1 MSTLYSIVQDDIQ
14 DVLIQFSITP
24 RDISSVPVHPISEGT
39 NLKIGKCYSDI
50 PCHSRGVEV
59 SQLVIHKLC
68 KYEIMS
74 SLITSRINSLD
85 IILEFQIPVLPHRV
99 AITRFVPARLIITEQ
114 TWCPGNSDFTLND
127 GQRSQQYS
135 DDSKAGDQN
144 SSTQFRN
151 RFLLLTAAHLWSGP
165 GPWLYN
171 YYITGPDVCPLLVSP
186 RNCLAPAGLSLS
198 EPRDRD
204 RCRSRQPRRRYRR
217 PGNNGRPERE
227 RERGLSWDCEDPDVT
242 WRQRPIIIGDIVNVA

>member
-1 MSTLYSIVQDDIQ
+1 
-14 DVLIQFSITP
+14 
-24 RDISSVPVHPISEGT
+24 
-39 NLKIGKCYSDI
+39 
-50 PCHSRGVEV
+50 
-59 SQLVIHKLC
+59 
-68 KYEIMS
+68 MS
-74 SLITSRINSLD
+74 SLITSRINSSD
-85 IILEFQIPVLPHRV
+85 IILEFQIPVLPHRLS
-99 AITRFVPARLIITEQ
+99 ITRFRLIITEQ

-151 RFLLLTAAHLWSGP
+151 RFLLLTTAHLWSGP

-171 YYITGPDVCPLLVSP
+171 YITGPDVCPLLVSP
-186 RNCLAPAGLSLS
+186 HNCLPPAGPGLS

-204 RCRSRQPRRRYRR
+204 RCRSQQPRRRYRR

-227 RERGLSWDCEDPDVT
+227 GGLSWDCEDPDVT

>member
-1 MSTLYSIVQDDIQ
+1 M
-14 DVLIQFSITP
+14 
-24 RDISSVPVHPISEGT
+24 HPISEGT

-68 KYEIMS
+68 KYELMS
-74 SLITSRINSLD
+74 SLITSRINSSD

-171 YYITGPDVCPLLVSP
+171 YYITW
-186 RNCLAPAGLSLS
+186 CLPPPGVPSQLSAPSWTRSLRA
-198 EPRDRD
+198 EGQ
-204 RCRSRQPRRRYRR
+204 RSLQIAAAAAAIPATREQRAA
-217 PGNNGRPERE
+217 RE
-227 RERGLSWDCEDPDVT
+227 RERDCEDPDVT